1 MSEGGTQKSPSVG
14 RDSASSKRL
23 DSMIEQV
30 HDEKTRDYIL
40 NRVLPNMTYYSHMSK
55 QYKAQYVR
63 LMFATVIMG
72 ALVPVGVLFT
82 ESTLSMKIT
91 LISLSVGTMAINM
104 FLSLNNSKDLW
115 LNYRNTRESLESIL
129 YFYFNNAGVFQDG
142 EQSDKNRVLIERCEM
157 ELNSENGTWRSMM
170 EK

>member
-1 MSEGGTQKSPSVG
+1 MNEGGMRKSPSAG

-30 HDEKTRDYIL
+30 QDEKTKDYIL

-55 QYKAQYVR
+55 QYKVQYLR
-63 LMFATVIMG
+63 LMSATIILG
-72 ALVPVGVLFT
+72 ALVPICVLFT
-82 ESTLSMKIT
+82 ESTLSMKIL
-91 LISLSVGTMAINM
+91 LISLSVGTMAVNM
-104 FLSLNNSKDLW
+104 FLSLNNSKELW

-142 EQSDKNRVLIERCEM
+142 EQCDKNRILIERCEK